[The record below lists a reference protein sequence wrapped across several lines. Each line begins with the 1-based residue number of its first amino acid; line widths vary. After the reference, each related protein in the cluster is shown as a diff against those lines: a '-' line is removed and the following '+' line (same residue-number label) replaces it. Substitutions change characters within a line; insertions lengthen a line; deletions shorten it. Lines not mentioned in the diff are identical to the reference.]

1 MGLMVDAVQV
11 QVTLVGLQLRG
22 ILKSTQQP
30 LKVAKFNTS
39 ERACIKSAHE
49 QLYLAS
55 STVKMKPL
63 PDP

>member
-1 MGLMVDAVQV
+1 MGLMV
-11 QVTLVGLQLRG
+11 VTLVGLQLRG

-39 ERACIKSAHE
+39 ERACMKSAHE
-49 QLYLAS
+49 QLYELSYS

-63 PDP
+63 P